1 MITLSRPVIHGMLKW
16 RSNAKVHII
25 DAKTGRPLCGEPADE
40 GTVYLTPKEA
50 TCDICIY
57 RFKSSVQQ

>member
-1 MITLSRPVIHGMLKW
+1 MLKW